1 MNTKLR
7 TSKVKFY
14 TLILTS
20 YLGISSSSY
29 ANVLLED
36 DVEVI
41 EITGSK
47 TFDTISTLP
56 YTAYVL
62 DRQPIEKANFRNII
76 DNFKLVP
83 GVLVQKTSYGQG
95 SPFIRGF
102 TGYRN
107 LMLID
112 GIRLNNSTFRS
123 GPNQYWSTI
132 DIGSVQQIEI
142 IKGPQ
147 GVEYGS
153 DGIGAIVNASTITP
167 TFNKNS
173 LRFMTRLA
181 EGENSNIFGSRL
193 NLSSSADSALT
204 MGVTKKDFGDFQMA
218 SGTLQNSGY
227 DELAYDIKW
236 QKQLAN
242 STVTIAHYA
251 VKQDDVPRT
260 HKTIFGHSFAGTT
273 IGSELQRD
281 HDQTRNLTYAKFSH
295 QPLSNPFYTDL
306 DLTLSYHQQDE
317 ERTRLRTGDRFDQQ
331 ETNVATTGIS
341 ATLSKHINDALR
353 FNYGLDAY
361 HDDIES
367 YASNNPIQGPVAG
380 DADYLNSGLFAKV
393 VGNPMEQLTLA
404 LGARYTYISA
414 ESDKIQSPITS
425 DVISLDRTWNNVA
438 LALEGIY
445 ALSHNAS
452 AYLTVAEG
460 FRAPNF
466 SDLSRFD
473 SARSNEF
480 EVPSTNLEPEQY
492 LSTELGL
499 RLAYQSW
506 KLNTGFYYTDIE
518 DQIVR
523 FPTGTVNFDGE
534 FEISKAN
541 ATSGEVYGW
550 EFDFLAQLNEQ
561 WSFRIFGSLNYG
573 ETFQFPE
580 SLSEPKKE
588 YIGRLMPH
596 NVGGIVN
603 YESSDKRWYAQAEI
617 LAQQRADRLSTRDI
631 RDTDRIPP
639 EGTPGHVIVSLR
651 AGYTVSDTLNLAA
664 SIENVADKD
673 YRIHGSGQNEVGRNI
688 SVALNWDVEFD

>member
-62 DRQPIEKANFRNII
+62 DRQSIEKANFRNII

-153 DGIGAIVNASTITP
+153 DGIGAIVNTSTITP

-204 MGVTKKDFGDFQMA
+204 MGVTKKDFGDFQ
-218 SGTLQNSGY
+218 
-227 DELAYDIKW
+227 I
-236 QKQLAN
+236 
-242 STVTIAHYA
+242 
-251 VKQDDVPRT
+251 R
-260 HKTIFGHSFAGTT
+260 
-273 IGSELQRD
+273 
-281 HDQTRNLTYAKFSH
+281 
-295 QPLSNPFYTDL
+295 
-306 DLTLSYHQQDE
+306 
-317 ERTRLRTGDRFDQQ
+317 
-331 ETNVATTGIS
+331 ETN
-341 ATLSKHINDALR
+341 
-353 FNYGLDAY
+353 
-361 HDDIES
+361 
-367 YASNNPIQGPVAG
+367 
-380 DADYLNSGLFAKV
+380 
-393 VGNPMEQLTLA
+393 
-404 LGARYTYISA
+404 
-414 ESDKIQSPITS
+414 
-425 DVISLDRTWNNVA
+425 
-438 LALEGIY
+438 
-445 ALSHNAS
+445 
-452 AYLTVAEG
+452 
-460 FRAPNF
+460 
-466 SDLSRFD
+466 
-473 SARSNEF
+473 
-480 EVPSTNLEPEQY
+480 
-492 LSTELGL
+492 
-499 RLAYQSW
+499 
-506 KLNTGFYYTDIE
+506 
-518 DQIVR
+518 
-523 FPTGTVNFDGE
+523 
-534 FEISKAN
+534 
-541 ATSGEVYGW
+541 
-550 EFDFLAQLNEQ
+550 
-561 WSFRIFGSLNYG
+561 
-573 ETFQFPE
+573 
-580 SLSEPKKE
+580 
-588 YIGRLMPH
+588 
-596 NVGGIVN
+596 
-603 YESSDKRWYAQAEI
+603 
-617 LAQQRADRLSTRDI
+617 
-631 RDTDRIPP
+631 
-639 EGTPGHVIVSLR
+639 
-651 AGYTVSDTLNLAA
+651 
-664 SIENVADKD
+664 
-673 YRIHGSGQNEVGRNI
+673 
-688 SVALNWDVEFD
+688 

>member
-1 MNTKLR
+1 MISFTTKEVTMNTKLR

-83 GVLVQKTSYGQG
+83 GVLVQKTSHGQG

-260 HKTIFGHSFAGTT
+260 HKTIFGHSFAGRT
-273 IGSELQRD
+273 IG
-281 HDQTRNLTYAKFSH
+281 
-295 QPLSNPFYTDL
+295 LSL
-306 DLTLSYHQQDE
+306 
-317 ERTRLRTGDRFDQQ
+317 
-331 ETNVATTGIS
+331 I
-341 ATLSKHINDALR
+341 HI
-353 FNYGLDAY
+353 
-361 HDDIES
+361 
-367 YASNNPIQGPVAG
+367 
-380 DADYLNSGLFAKV
+380 
-393 VGNPMEQLTLA
+393 
-404 LGARYTYISA
+404 
-414 ESDKIQSPITS
+414 
-425 DVISLDRTWNNVA
+425 
-438 LALEGIY
+438 
-445 ALSHNAS
+445 
-452 AYLTVAEG
+452 
-460 FRAPNF
+460 
-466 SDLSRFD
+466 
-473 SARSNEF
+473 
-480 EVPSTNLEPEQY
+480 
-492 LSTELGL
+492 
-499 RLAYQSW
+499 
-506 KLNTGFYYTDIE
+506 
-518 DQIVR
+518 
-523 FPTGTVNFDGE
+523 
-534 FEISKAN
+534 
-541 ATSGEVYGW
+541 
-550 EFDFLAQLNEQ
+550 
-561 WSFRIFGSLNYG
+561 
-573 ETFQFPE
+573 
-580 SLSEPKKE
+580 
-588 YIGRLMPH
+588 
-596 NVGGIVN
+596 
-603 YESSDKRWYAQAEI
+603 
-617 LAQQRADRLSTRDI
+617 
-631 RDTDRIPP
+631 
-639 EGTPGHVIVSLR
+639 
-651 AGYTVSDTLNLAA
+651 
-664 SIENVADKD
+664 
-673 YRIHGSGQNEVGRNI
+673 
-688 SVALNWDVEFD
+688 